1 MWPKAMSIYLDNA
14 ATSHPKPEPVYRM
27 VEHAMRDIGASPGR
41 ASHRLARE
49 ALAMVEATRKQAAE
63 FFGVADATRL
73 LFTKNATESI
83 NIVLKGWLRPGDRVV
98 TSSVEHNA
106 VMRPLRRLRELGVEV
121 EITLCDVTGQLD
133 PDDLKKR
140 LSPPPRLV
148 VLTHACNVN
157 GALQPVEE
165 IATLCRE
172 SGVPLLLDAAQTG
185 GIQPIHAEQWDL
197 GMLACSGHKSLL
209 GPPGV
214 GVLYLRPGLDV
225 APLIEGGTGSFS
237 EQDIQ
242 PEGCPDRFESG
253 TQNLPAIAGLA
264 AGLEFIRAKDM
275 AHIRQHELGL
285 ASMLE
290 DGLQEFSGLTL
301 FKPTVR
307 GTSAVSLRVDGLNPA
322 DLAFLLDQGF
332 DIAVRSGLHCAPM
345 AHRTLRSFPE
355 GTVRVSPG
363 AFTTREEIEQFLRAV
378 SSLLA
383 QRR

>member
-1 MWPKAMSIYLDNA
+1 MTIYLDNA
-14 ATSHPKPEPVYRM
+14 ATSHPKPEPVYRL
-27 VEHAMRDIGASPGR
+27 VEHAMRNIGASPGR

-49 ALAMVEATRKQAAE
+49 ALNVVEATRKKMAE
-63 FFGVADATRL
+63 FFGVTDAARV

-83 NIVLKGWLRPGDRVV
+83 NIALKGWLRPGDRVV

-106 VMRPLRRLRELGVEV
+106 VMRPLRRLSELGVGVEV
-121 EITLCDVTGQLD
+121 TPCDATGQI
-133 PDDLKKR
+133 DLAELQKR

-157 GALQPVEE
+157 GALQPLEE
-165 IATLCRE
+165 IAALCRN
-172 SGVPLLLDAAQTG
+172 SGTPLLLDAAQTG
-185 GIQPIHAEQWDL
+185 GIQPIHAEKWEL

-214 GVLYLRPGLDV
+214 GLLYLRPDLDV

-264 AGLEFIRAKDM
+264 AGLEFIREKGM
-275 AHIRQHELGL
+275 AHIREHELGL

-307 GTSAVSLRVDGLNPA
+307 GTSAVSFRVDGLNPA

-345 AHRTLRSFPE
+345 AHRTLGSFPE

-363 AFTTREEIEQFLRAV
+363 AFTTQEEIKQLLWAM
-378 SSLLA
+378 SGLLA

>member
-1 MWPKAMSIYLDNA
+1 MTIYLDNA
-14 ATSHPKPEPVYRM
+14 ATSYPKPESVYRL
-27 VEHAMRDIGASPGR
+27 VEHAMKNVGASPGR

-49 ALAMVEATRKQAAE
+49 ALAIVEATRKKVAE
-63 FFGVADATRL
+63 IFGVPDAARV

-83 NIVLKGWLRPGDRVV
+83 NLVLKGWLRPGDRVV
-98 TSSVEHNA
+98 TSSIEHNA
-106 VMRPLRRLRELGVEV
+106 VMRPLRRLSEMGVMV
-121 EITLCDVTGQLD
+121 EITPCDATGQLD
-133 PDDLKKR
+133 PTDLKKR

-148 VLTHACNVN
+148 VLTHASNVN
-157 GALQPVEE
+157 GALQPLEE
-165 IATLCRE
+165 IAGLCRE
-172 SGVPLLLDAAQTG
+172 GGAPLLLDAAQTG
-185 GIQPIHAEQWDL
+185 GIQPIDAGKWNL

-214 GVLYLRPGLDV
+214 GILYLRPDLEV

-242 PEGCPDRFESG
+242 PEGCPDRYESG
-253 TQNLPAIAGLA
+253 TQNLPGIAGLA
-264 AGLEFIRAKDM
+264 AGIEFIQERGM
-275 AHIRQHELGL
+275 ANIREHELAL

-290 DGLQEFSGLTL
+290 DGLEKFPALQL
-301 FKPTVR
+301 FKPKVR
-307 GTSAVSLRVDGLNPA
+307 GTSAVSFRVAGLNPA

-345 AHRTLRSFPE
+345 AHRTLGSFPE

-363 AFTTREEIEQFLRAV
+363 PFTTEAEIEQFLRAI
-378 SSLLA
+378 SSFMA